1 MRTSVGYSS
10 YGTLVF
16 DADTGDVFPEQVSL
30 DPDFGE
36 IPARVNVAEWQRRY
50 PGEDICLGNDIL
62 DYGYWMADGTYVP
75 PAEEWRKEN
84 EPIWEETRK
93 RLLESEG

>member
-1 MRTSVGYSS
+1 MRTAAGYSS

-16 DADTGDVFPEQVSL
+16 DADTGAVFPEQVSL

-36 IPARVNVAEWQRRY
+36 IPVKVDVEEWNRRY
-50 PGEDICLGNDIL
+50 PGQDICLGNDIL
-62 DYGYWMADGTYVP
+62 DYGFWFADGRYVP

-84 EPIWEETRK
+84 EPIWEEE
-93 RLLESEG
+93 RLLLEREG